1 MQGNLFHRTRKR
13 EVRDIVIM
21 AFVMEAKG
29 NLSLFFLIHWG
40 FNCFL
45 LPLTFF
51 PNQENLH
58 NMDKER
64 TAVQR
69 SVDFYPNFQEDIPNG
84 VLRNVFPVQQ
94 TQSYKHFVVAKLW
107 VLSTLKKIISYIN
120 FLYHRLF
127 LQLL

>member
-1 MQGNLFHRTRKR
+1 
-13 EVRDIVIM
+13 
-21 AFVMEAKG
+21 
-29 NLSLFFLIHWG
+29 
-40 FNCFL
+40 
-45 LPLTFF
+45 
-51 PNQENLH
+51 
-58 NMDKER
+58 MDKER